1 MLAHG
6 HQSRSLKKDKQLEKK
21 ENEEE
26 EEGKGIRKVTPRTI
40 KLNRDCFCLK
50 YFKISQLFVSYY
62 RFSSH
67 FVKT

>member
-21 ENEEE
+21 EEEE
-26 EEGKGIRKVTPRTI
+26 EKGIRKVTPRTI
-40 KLNRDCFCLK
+40 KLNTDCFCLK
-50 YFKISQLFVSYY
+50 YFKISQLFVSY